1 MNFLRPLAFA
11 LALLPGAALAQGS
24 GNIFVSLE
32 RANEIVVLSPS
43 HEIITRIETA
53 RRPRDMH
60 FSDDHA
66 LLYVACGDD
75 DVIEVISVASLE
87 VVDDIPT
94 GPSPE
99 VFAFSPDRTQ
109 IYVSNEEDSTL
120 EYIDLAT
127 GTVIERVPTGAEPE
141 GVIVSPDGETI
152 YVTSEVADMVHVIDA
167 ATARVTKNIIVGTR
181 PRRFI
186 ATPDGLE
193 LWVSD
198 ELSSEVHVIDTETN
212 TISEVLTFLPPGFRA
227 VDVTPV
233 GMAISGD
240 GARIFITLG
249 RANHLAV
256 VDAASREVEAYILV
270 GSRAWSVALSRDE
283 QTAYVANGL
292 SDDITIVDLSSMRPI
307 ESIAVGRTPH
317 TILVDD

>member
-1 MNFLRPLAFA
+1 MRFLKPLAVALCLSPFA
-11 LALLPGAALAQGS
+11 AWAQGT

-32 RANEIVVLSPS
+32 RANEVVVLSPA
-43 HEIITRIETA
+43 HEIISRIETA

-60 FSDDHA
+60 FNDDHT
-66 LLYVACGDD
+66 LLYVAAGDD
-75 DVIEVISVASLE
+75 DVIEVIDVATLE

-99 VFAFSPDRTQ
+99 VFAFSADRTQ

-120 EYIDLAT
+120 EFIDLAT
-127 GTVIERVPTGAEPE
+127 KTVTQRVPTGAEPE
-141 GVIVSPDGETI
+141 GVLVAPDGDTI
-152 YVTSEVADMVHVIDA
+152 YVTSEVADMVHVVDTA
-167 ATARVTKNIIVGTR
+167 SARVTKNIIVGTR

-186 ATPDGLE
+186 VTPDGAE

-198 ELSSEVHVIDTETN
+198 ELSSEVHVIDTATN
-212 TISEVLTFLPPGFRA
+212 TISEVLSFLPPGFRA

-233 GMAISGD
+233 GMAISAD
-240 GARIFITLG
+240 GSRIFITLG

-270 GSRAWSVALSRDE
+270 GSRAWSVALSKDE

-292 SDDITIVDLSSMRPI
+292 SDDITIIDLGSMRPV
-307 ESIAVGRTPH
+307 ESIPVGRTPH
-317 TILVDD
+317 TIVVDD